1 MLEANNHEK
10 NCFVTLTY
18 SDDNLPAGHSLAP
31 DHVQNWLKRL
41 RKTHEPEKLRYYLV
55 GEYGDD
61 TNRPHYHV
69 ALFNYPPCRF
79 GQSQYS
85 KSRKSC
91 CPSCDNILITW
102 GLGQIY
108 LGTLETHSAQYVC
121 GYVTKKMTAK
131 DDPRLE
137 GRHPEFC
144 RMSLRPGIGANAL
157 HEIASTLM
165 QFNLDT
171 SQADV
176 PSVLRHGSRELPL
189 GRYLRRKLRTLIGK
203 APNAPAHEI
212 EKLQKKMLPLLARAR
227 VDKENITLKKQI
239 LEAGRQP
246 ALNQAARSK
255 IFKQGKKL

>member
-91 CPSCDNILITW
+91 CPSCDNILTTW

-227 VDKENITLKKQI
+227 VDKENFTLKKQI